1 MTTKEVAGAIRAN
14 VDRWQTRTITFEQF
28 DAEQRRLWDYAH
40 GRSERFSDA
49 VARMIMP
56 PMSMAALGALG
67 GKAGAGASKRRGDS
81 AYYKALRAKVKMYK
95 ATLRGKT
102 VRVTIPED

>member
-1 MTTKEVAGAIRAN
+1 MTMKQVAAAIRAN
-14 VDRWQTRTITFEQF
+14 VDRWQAREITFEAF

-56 PMSMAALGALG
+56 PMNMAALGAFG
-67 GKAGAGASKRRGDS
+67 GKAGTGKAKIRGDS
-81 AYYKALRAKVKMYK
+81 AYYKALRAKVKTYA
-95 ATLRGKT
+95 ATFKGKT
-102 VRVTIPED
+102 IRVTIPED